1 MLEMLILSEVYS
13 QYAVSWQP
21 LAVLKHVDTL
31 SMLRN
36 KNWMS
41 RPPNNQTK
49 ILRILFLLWIQI
61 SKIWSE

>member
-36 KNWMS
+36 KN
-41 RPPNNQTK
+41 
-49 ILRILFLLWIQI
+49 
-61 SKIWSE
+61 